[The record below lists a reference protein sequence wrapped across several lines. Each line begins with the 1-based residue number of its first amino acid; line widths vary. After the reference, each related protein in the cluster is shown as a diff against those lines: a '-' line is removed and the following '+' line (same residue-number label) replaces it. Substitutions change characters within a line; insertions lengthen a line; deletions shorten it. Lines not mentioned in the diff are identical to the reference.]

1 MTINDKRNVFSWC
14 IRIITT
20 RTHVSTSSFSNHH
33 CNDKTFWF
41 QPYLQASLFMIIFK
55 KGWTTLC
62 TVCTIVWKIR
72 KLRIAH
78 QLLPYNTSWNILLN
92 MFCGHLSCFMWT
104 LLEILTFVNKKR
116 YINMFIIVN
125 LSIKVIKYYISTLI
139 SVQWSR
145 NINEPYSLTIYWI
158 NEYYWTSGK
167 CREYAF
173 LC

>member
-1 MTINDKRNVFSWC
+1 MKHNERSNLWKAITAKKSQDQSIHAVRALFNNWASFKTSIIKTIWMTINDKRNVFSWC

-55 KGWTTLC
+55 KGWKTLC

-78 QLLPYNTSWNILLN
+78 QLLPYNTSWNI
-92 MFCGHLSCFMWT
+92 HLKICFVVICRASCEHFWKYWH
-104 LLEILTFVNKKR
+104 LW
-116 YINMFIIVN
+116 
-125 LSIKVIKYYISTLI
+125 IKNDISTCL
-139 SVQWSR
+139 
-145 NINEPYSLTIYWI
+145 
-158 NEYYWTSGK
+158 
-167 CREYAF
+167 
-173 LC
+173 